1 MPFCPGEEP
10 YQSYVQSDFSK
21 AFLADRAIIL
31 ASKYWESGR
40 VPDTFKWLAEIYSD
54 IQMIDSF
61 TGEPLT
67 FITAANGPS
76 ANTSGTSVGTKTM
89 ATTTGLGSRKK
100 SNALLHDQYPL
111 TSDIPLEWGK
121 SEPVRVDSRTESK
134 VQGNL
139 ERKVDST
146 VEEKLDEKAN
156 QKFAEHVKEKIQTPK
171 VLETPS
177 SDQVNIGGKAEVSV
191 LNIAETAR
199 VSSYLEASEAGS

>member
-89 ATTTGLGSRKK
+89 ATTAGLGSRKK

-121 SEPVRVDSRTESK
+121 SESVRVDSKAENK
-134 VQGNL
+134 IQGTL

-146 VEEKLDEKAN
+146 VEENLEEKAS
-156 QKFAEHVKEKIQTPK
+156 QKFEDQVKEKIQMPK
-171 VLETPS
+171 IVENPS
-177 SDQVNIGGKAEVSV
+177 SDQGNVGARAEVSV
-191 LNIAETAR
+191 LTVAETGKLL
-199 VSSYLEASEAGS
+199 SYLEASETGS